1 MKSRNGKHKV
11 FGVLH
16 RSGIR
21 GQLYTIYIL
30 AVLLPVLLIGIF
42 LVDNTYKL
50 LTSYHRDLL
59 ESDNLRVRTILFEIT
74 TQAYNI
80 SEELSFNKDV
90 TAVLRGAYSSE
101 EAFAAIVDAHA
112 SAVDSHMYNYTG
124 IERFDIY
131 CDNPDIYEYK
141 NYHKV
146 DEAVASADW
155 YQRAT
160 SQAGIF
166 WKEME
171 QIDEYGNQYWGLCLV
186 RRVPLIYSDYNAVLV
201 VRLSDNYLKT
211 RINS

>member
-1 MKSRNGKHKV
+1 MKNRNGKHEV
-11 FGVLH
+11 FGFLR

-21 GQLYTIYIL
+21 RQLYTIYIL
-30 AVLLPVLLIGIF
+30 AVLLPVLLIGVF

-90 TAVLRGAYSSE
+90 TAVLRGVYASE
-101 EAFAAIVDAHA
+101 EDFASTVDTHV

-141 NYHKV
+141 NYHHV
-146 DEAVASADW
+146 DETIAATDW

-160 SQAGIF
+160 SQGWHLLERDGA
-166 WKEME
+166 
-171 QIDEYGNQYWGLCLV
+171 D
-186 RRVPLIYSDYNAVLV
+186 
-201 VRLSDNYLKT
+201 
-211 RINS
+211 